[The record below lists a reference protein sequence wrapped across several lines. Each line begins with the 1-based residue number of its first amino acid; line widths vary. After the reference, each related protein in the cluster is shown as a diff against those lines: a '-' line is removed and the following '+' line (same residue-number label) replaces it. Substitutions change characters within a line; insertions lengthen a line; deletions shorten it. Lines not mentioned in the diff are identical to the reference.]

1 MDLKGR
7 VLAEVERSNKERP
20 KKESRHNEGV
30 VCEVQMCRLTYCGQV
45 TLLHGYAHG
54 HRQRGRP
61 TKRRLDIIHEDCKD
75 LNPTIHEASRIA
87 ADRTKWNK
95 DV

>member
-30 VCEVQMCRLTYCGQV
+30 VCEVQMRRLTYCGQV

-54 HRQRGRP
+54 HRQRGSVSVLVMMICLERGP
-61 TKRRLDIIHEDCKD
+61 RAEYERAGDDD
-75 LNPTIHEASRIA
+75 LTGARSQS
-87 ADRTKWNK
+87 
-95 DV
+95 